1 MNDLRDQ
8 LRRLTSLEG
17 CPPGAFDAGSSP
29 LDPTTLFRE
38 WFSSAVADGLPEPHA
53 MTLSTV
59 DADGSPDARV
69 LILKDVTEGCWWF
82 ASSSESAKG
91 RQLGASP
98 AAALTFY
105 WPAHARSVRIRG
117 PVMAATATQSADDF
131 GARGLGA
138 RAVTLASK
146 ESQPARNREEIDKA
160 VAAAR
165 SRLAGDP
172 SLTSATWSLWAVQ
185 ADTVEFWQADRNRQH
200 VRVRYSRDP
209 NGWSRTLLWP

>member
-1 MNDLRDQ
+1 
-8 LRRLTSLEG
+8 
-17 CPPGAFDAGSSP
+17 
-29 LDPTTLFRE
+29 
-38 WFSSAVADGLPEPHA
+38 

-117 PVMAATATQSADDF
+117 PVMAATATQSANDF

-138 RAVTLASK
+138 RAVALASK
-146 ESQPARNREEIDKA
+146 ESQPARNREEIDEA

-172 SLTSATWSLWAVQ
+172 SLRRRRGHCGRCKQTPLNFGKPTAIVSMS
-185 ADTVEFWQADRNRQH
+185 EFAIAEI
-200 VRVRYSRDP
+200 
-209 NGWSRTLLWP
+209 RTDGAAPCSGRSYLPFVVWP

>member
-1 MNDLRDQ
+1 MTNLRDQ

-17 CPPGAFDAGSSP
+17 CPPGAFDASSSP
-29 LDPTTLFRE
+29 LDPTALFRE
-38 WFSSAVADGLPEPHA
+38 WFSSAIADGLPEPHS

-69 LILKDVTEGCWWF
+69 LILKDMTEGCWWF
-82 ASSSESAKG
+82 ASSAESAKG
-91 RQLGASP
+91 RQLAARP
-98 AAALTFY
+98 VAALTFY

-117 PVMAATATQSADDF
+117 AVAAASAAESAADF
-131 GARGLGA
+131 RARGLGA
-138 RAVTLASK
+138 RAVALASK
-146 ESQPARNREEIDKA
+146 ESQPARTGEEINEA
-160 VAAAR
+160 VAAAH
-165 SRLAGDP
+165 SRLADDP

-200 VRVRYSRDP
+200 VRVRYSREP